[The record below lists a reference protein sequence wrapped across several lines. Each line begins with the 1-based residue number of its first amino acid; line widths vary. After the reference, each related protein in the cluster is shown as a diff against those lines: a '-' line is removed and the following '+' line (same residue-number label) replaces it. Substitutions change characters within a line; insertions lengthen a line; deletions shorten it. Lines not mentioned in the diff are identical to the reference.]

1 MRPPSVIK
9 YLEAK
14 NLLKTKQFL
23 RNEMLKEKKDKK
35 ALRNAFIK
43 ARIKR
48 TRARIF
54 ELDDILYEW
63 FRVETPWPGTM
74 EHQIF
79 FRDPKFIFGEGLS
92 DHC

>member
-35 ALRNAFIK
+35 ALRSAFIK

-48 TRARIF
+48 RAARIF
-54 ELDDILYEW
+54 ICKLDDILYER
-63 FRVETPWPGTM
+63 FRVGTPRPGTM
-74 EHQIF
+74 EHQIS
-79 FRDPKFIFGEGLS
+79 RDPKLRNYLERG
-92 DHC
+92 